1 MDRLTELSQLVVSC
15 WRVAEPERPIPTS
28 HGVLDR
34 ALGDVCQNGGFPEWA
49 RKHLHFVVSR
59 VGLQCVEL
67 PAILDRAQKA
77 QLTTAPNPSYNVT
90 EPRISSEGARRFLR
104 KLSVPEADALE
115 WGMTLANA
123 AKRAEDELASFEET
137 RASFEP
143 VRAE

>member
-15 WRVAEPERPIPTS
+15 WRVAVPERPIPTS

-34 ALGDVCQNGGFPEWA
+34 ALNDVCLAEGFPEWA

-77 QLTTAPNPSYNVT
+77 QLTTAPNPSYSVT
-90 EPRISSEGARRFLR
+90 EPRITPETALRFLR
-104 KLSVPEADALE
+104 KLSIPEADAME
-115 WGMTLANA
+115 WGKTLASA
-123 AKRAEDELASFEET
+123 ARRAEDELASFERA
-137 RASFEP
+137 RASSAAAQ
-143 VRAE
+143 AE